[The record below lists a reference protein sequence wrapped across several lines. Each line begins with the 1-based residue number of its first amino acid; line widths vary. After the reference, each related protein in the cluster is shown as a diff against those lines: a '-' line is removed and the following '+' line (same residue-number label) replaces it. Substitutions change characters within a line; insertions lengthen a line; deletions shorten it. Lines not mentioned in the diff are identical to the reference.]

1 LIELEGVSVTY
12 GAVRAARDISFRIAA
27 GDALGLVGESGSGKS
42 TVLRAV
48 AGLIPHAEGSV
59 VINGRELP
67 NRRPRDSRKII
78 QMVFQDPYGSLHP
91 NQTVDQTLSAPI
103 AIHRLGNA
111 ESRIMAA
118 LTEVGLGREHRY
130 RYPHQLSGGQRQRV
144 AIARALV
151 LHPRIVVCDE
161 PTSALDVSV
170 QAQILNLLAELRRDL
185 GLTYVF
191 ISHNLA
197 VVEHIATEV
206 AVMYLGRFVEHAPVD
221 ALFRDPR
228 HPYTRALLAS
238 VLTPEPG
245 KGIPEVGLGDS
256 YPDPANIPPGCR
268 FHPRC
273 PMAEP
278 RCSERVPIAVTRG
291 ARMVECLLETA

>member
-1 LIELEGVSVTY
+1 MITLDRVTITY
-12 GAVRAARDISFRIAA
+12 GSGPRAVVAVRGLTLAVPEGEAV
-27 GDALGLVGESGSGKS
+27 GLVGESGSGKS

-59 VINGRELP
+59 AINGRELS
-67 NRRPRDSRKII
+67 NRRPRESRKII

-144 AIARALV
+144 AIARALILEPKV
-151 LHPRIVVCDE
+151 LLLDE

-170 QAQILNLLAELRRDL
+170 QAEILNLLTRLRRDH
-185 GLTYVF
+185 GLTMLMV
-191 ISHNLA
+191 SHDLA
-197 VVEHIATEV
+197 VIAHICDRIG
-206 AVMYLGRFVEHAPVD
+206 VMHSGR
-221 ALFRDPR
+221 
-228 HPYTRALLAS
+228 
-238 VLTPEPG
+238 
-245 KGIPEVGLGDS
+245 
-256 YPDPANIPPGCR
+256 
-268 FHPRC
+268 
-273 PMAEP
+273 
-278 RCSERVPIAVTRG
+278 
-291 ARMVECLLETA
+291 LLEMTTAAALAAGHVTDPYSQQLLRANQGFDASGGIAEVTA